1 MLVYGEILGE
11 QAMALMNGD
20 DSPDF
25 AKYTDSHN
33 HDNNFVV
40 QQRLLPIP
48 H

>member
-1 MLVYGEILGE
+1 MVVYGGILGE

-20 DSPDF
+20 DSLTLQN
-25 AKYTDSHN
+25 TDSHN
-33 HDNNFVV
+33 HDKNFVV